1 MVLKYVFGSPFQTES
16 VVCFPEDGKVFEN
29 EKNVPF
35 GKLSLK
41 NGFSLSVPISD
52 ETLVFGLGEAMGGIN
67 KRGRIYRSWCS
78 DEPNQVEDKES
89 LYGAHNFLMIYNP
102 KTKKCFALFID
113 YPSLVTYDVGF
124 TFQNEIKI
132 LAEKPDLNLYFIE
145 ADRKSGKTPH
155 PEGTAEKKSE
165 NNPEEIS
172 SENVLYSTVKIFRK
186 MIGKSYLPPLWAF
199 GFMQSRWGYGS
210 ENDLEEVY
218 ENFRKHKI
226 PLDAIFLDI
235 DYMKDFRDFTVD
247 EKKFKDF
254 GKTVRVMKERNVH
267 IVPIVDAGIPSEPEK
282 DETCRTGIEK
292 GFFCRMKD
300 SSFFKAGVWPGL
312 SVFPDFLDPEAGK
325 WFSSNFER
333 LTSKGIEGF
342 WIDMNEPALFYSEQG
357 VFHLISESEKTF
369 KEIDRNF
376 FSLWHIKDEVLKV
389 QNRMEDYRSFYHKVP
404 KRAAGGFSENFS
416 DEDKL
421 KNTEDFSYVRHDLVH
436 NLYGFRMTKC
446 VSEFLSEKLGKNS
459 FLLFSRAS
467 FTGSHRFAGI
477 WTGDNCSWWSHLE
490 LFIKQLPSL
499 NMLGFIYSGC
509 DLGGFGGNVSRELLL
524 RFLGIGVFTPLMRNH
539 SALGTRG
546 QEFYKFENP
555 EDFADLV
562 SFRYR
567 IIPYLYAEA
576 EKCAEEGKMLFRPL
590 SFDYENDD
598 VALRIEDQLMLCDD
612 LMIAPVYKPNASGRF
627 VYIPEEMTMF
637 RCTKEKGLK
646 TGEGEKT
653 SLSRGSYYIQY
664 EKDEIVFFMK
674 KGRRI
679 PVFAPAENTA
689 SLDRKT
695 VEFWKG

>member
-29 EKNVPF
+29 EKKVPF
-35 GKLSLK
+35 GKISFED
-41 NGFSLSVPISD
+41 GFSISVPLD
-52 ETLVFGLGEAMGGIN
+52 EKTLVFGLGEAMGGIN
-67 KRGRIYRSWCS
+67 KRGKIYRSWCT

-89 LYGAHNFLMIYNP
+89 LYGAHNFLMIYSP
-102 KTKKCFALFID
+102 KTKECSALFID

-124 TFQNEIKI
+124 TFKDELKI
-132 LAEKPDLNLYFIE
+132 SLKKADLNLYFIK
-145 ADRKSGKTPH
+145 ADRN
-155 PEGTAEKKSE
+155 AEETSSSEETSDSE
-165 NNPEEIS
+165 NIQ
-172 SENVLYSTVKIFRK
+172 ENILYKTVRIFRK

-210 ENDLEEVY
+210 EKDLSEVY

-254 GKTVRVMKERNVH
+254 GKTVRNLKEKNVH
-267 IVPIVDAGIPSEPEK
+267 IVPIIDAGIPSEPEK
-282 DETCRTGIEK
+282 DETCKAGTEK

-300 SSFFKAGVWPGL
+300 SSLFKAGVWPGL
-312 SVFPDFLDPEAGK
+312 SVFPDFLNPEAGK
-325 WFSSNFER
+325 WFASNFEK
-333 LTSKGIEGF
+333 LTSKGIDGF

-389 QNRMEDYRSFYHKVP
+389 QNKTEDYESFYHKVP
-404 KRAAGGFSENFS
+404 SPEAGGFSENFS
-416 DEDKL
+416 SGASLE
-421 KNTEDFSYVRHDLVH
+421 NSRDFSYVRHDLVH
-436 NLYGFRMTKC
+436 NLYGFKMTKC
-446 VSEFLSEKLGKNS
+446 VSEFLSGSLGKNS

-539 SALGTRG
+539 SALGTRE

-555 EDFADLV
+555 EDFANLV

-590 SFDYENDD
+590 SFDYENDEI
-598 VALRIEDQLMLCDD
+598 ALRIEDQLMLCDD

-653 SLSRGSYYIQY
+653 SLSRGSYYIPY

-679 PVFAPAENTA
+679 PVCDAAENTA
-689 SLDRKT
+689 LLDKT
-695 VEFWKG
+695 TAKFWEG